1 MDPEIKAFVAAL
13 ERRLTAEDLASLD
26 ACIDCQYCAESCTWF
41 LSSYDPALRPTFKSH
56 FIADLF
62 HRFLTLQGKLRG
74 GIGLAHRYT
83 AQDLREHM
91 DAYWKCSTC
100 GLCTL
105 SCPAGIDMS
114 RIVRAARAAYVE
126 AGLAAENPALQAIAE
141 RVEHRLGVDAASDDA
156 ARFALGWTEQG
167 VDVPVAV
174 RGAEGLLL
182 LPASLPDCGTKLL
195 RVLSAAGVSYTV
207 SPRAVDSDAEIDE
220 VVVDRALS
228 KRLFENW
235 EAEAAWLG
243 CAELLALDAPT
254 LARDAA
260 EMLGRPFALPLV
272 DVDELLLRL
281 IESGRLAVEPGGER
295 VTLHDP
301 CHTPHRA
308 GDTARALLAHVASD
322 VVEMR
327 PNREHSYCCGGGA
340 GGLSLPENAE
350 LRRRASSFKAAQI
363 RATGARF
370 VVTSRAVCARAL
382 DDAGVAHGLAA
393 PGERVSRLLFELV
406 HDAML
411 RALAHRA
418 AGSAGG

>member
-13 ERRLTAEDLASLD
+13 ERRLTTDDLASLD

-56 FIADLF
+56 FIAEVF
-62 HRFLTLQGKLRG
+62 HRFLTLQGKVRG
-74 GIGLAHRYT
+74 GMGLAHTYT
-83 AQDLREHM
+83 AQDLRQHM
-91 DAYWKCSTC
+91 DSYWKCSTC

-105 SCPAGIDMS
+105 SCPAGIDMTH
-114 RIVRAARAAYVE
+114 IVRVARAAYVE
-126 AGLAAENPALQAIAE
+126 AGLAAENPALLAIAE
-141 RVEHRLGVDAASDDA
+141 RVGQRLDGAEATA
-156 ARFALGWTEQG
+156 ENATQLARCWSQQG

-174 RGAEGLLL
+174 RGAQALLL

-195 RVLSAAGVSYTV
+195 RLLSAAGVSYTV
-207 SPRAVDSDAEIDE
+207 SPRAIDSDAEIDE

-235 EAEAAWLG
+235 EAEALWLG
-243 CAELLALDAPT
+243 CKELLTLDAST

-260 EMLGRPFALPLV
+260 EMLGRPFELPLV

-281 IESGRLAVEPGGER
+281 IESGRLAVEPIGER

-308 GDTARALLAHVASD
+308 GDTARALLARVASD
-322 VVEMR
+322 FVEMR
-327 PNREHSYCCGGGA
+327 PNREHSYCCDGGA
-340 GGLSLPENAE
+340 GGLRLPENAE

-370 VVTSRAVCARAL
+370 VVTSRAVCALAL
-382 DDAGVAHGLAA
+382 DDTCVAHGLAA
-393 PGERVSRLLFELV
+393 PGERSSLLLFELV
-406 HDAML
+406 HEAML
-411 RALAHRA
+411 RAANRPR
-418 AGSAGG
+418 